1 MYKALR
7 LILIVVTSVLTSLL
21 NDAYLNDKTEKK
33 KKKKKKKEKKK
44 KKKYGI
50 FEIKILT

>member
-1 MYKALR
+1 M
-7 LILIVVTSVLTSLL
+7 TSVLTSLL

-33 KKKKKKKEKKK
+33 KKKGQENKI
-44 KKKYGI
+44 KYRI